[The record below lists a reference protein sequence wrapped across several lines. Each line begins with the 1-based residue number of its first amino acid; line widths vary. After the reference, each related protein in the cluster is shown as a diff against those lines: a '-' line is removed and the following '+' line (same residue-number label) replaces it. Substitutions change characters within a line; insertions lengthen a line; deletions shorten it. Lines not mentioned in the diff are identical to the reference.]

1 VTPKPSLDSALRP
14 FAPGLL
20 PPRVLIG
27 FLAALLAVLTLA
39 IFSWRSLQER
49 SDSAERVKHST
60 AVLAAVEAVL
70 STSKDLETGQRGFL
84 LTGQEQFLEPYN
96 AANAEFPSQFDA
108 LRRLVSGDPEQAS
121 RVDAMQRDV
130 LRLRDLLATRIQ
142 ARRALGQESGFTLS
156 TAQATRTKQD
166 MDRIRAQAQVIEQVQ
181 GQRMLLEEQQWQ
193 EAARYSFTV
202 QLFGVGALVLLIA
215 LAMFVAAREHRA
227 REAEA
232 WLRDGQAALA
242 ERLQGDPRLDTLGDK
257 LLEFLVQATGA
268 VRGTAYSVEAEGL
281 ERFGAWAADDAPLAI
296 ARGEGLVGQAA
307 SQARAMHVTQLPAG
321 YFPVDSSLG
330 QAAPRELL
338 VAPARVGGRNYA
350 VVELAFFRRLDPI
363 DLALL
368 DRSSEQ
374 LGLAV
379 RSARDRSR
387 LETLLEETQRQSE
400 ELQTQQEELRVTN
413 EELEEQGRL
422 LRQSQAQLETQQLD
436 LEQSNAQLEEQA
448 RQLEA
453 QRDDLERNSA
463 ELMRRGSELERAN
476 QYKSEFLANMSHELR
491 TPLNSTLIL
500 AKLLGDNPQG
510 NLSDEQVRYARTIA
524 GAGNDLLA
532 LINDILDLSKIE
544 SGKVELQLEEVETR
558 MLVEDLSATFQ
569 PQAQE
574 KGLQFRLELEPGAP
588 RLLRTDRQRLGQVL
602 KNLLSNALKFTAKGE
617 VAMQVRG
624 VGADQVAFSVRD
636 TGIGLPEQQHEV
648 IFEAFRQADGS
659 THRRY
664 GGTGLG
670 LSISRDLARLLG
682 GDISVSSREGEGSV
696 FTLLLPVESVAQ
708 TPPARPQAAP
718 PAARAV
724 AAQTTYESGG
734 KAAND
739 SSRAPVA
746 EPQVPDD
753 RDALAGGRLI
763 LVIEDDVAFAAIL
776 RDLAREMDFQC
787 VISTTAAD
795 GLAAAAHYLPSAI
808 LLDMKLPD
816 HSGLGVLD
824 QLKRNPAT
832 RHIPVHAVSVSDY
845 SREALELGAVGY
857 AIKPVPREELVRALQ
872 KLEAKSLQDLRRVL
886 VIEDDARQRES
897 MVALLSNGNTQIVAV
912 ATAAEALAQIGA
924 QDFDCIVMDL
934 ALPDLSGYELLEQM
948 AAREDGAYPP
958 VIVYTGRSLS
968 REEEQKLQRFSRSII
983 LKGVR
988 SPERLLDEVT
998 LFLHQVEAQLPAD
1011 RQSMLRA
1018 ARSREAAMEGR
1029 TVLVVEDDVRN
1040 VFALTSLLEPKGVRV
1055 EIARNG
1061 VEALQKLES
1070 LGTGERGGVDLVL
1083 MDLMMPEMDGLSAMR
1098 EIRRRAEWQKLPIIA
1113 LTAKAMRD
1121 DHEQSL
1127 AAGAN
1132 DYIAKP
1138 LDVERLLSL
1147 VRVWMPK

>member
-1 VTPKPSLDSALRP
+1 VNRPSSLDPALRP

-20 PPRVLIG
+20 PPRMLLGFVL
-27 FLAALLAVLTLA
+27 ALIAVLTLA
-39 IFSWRSLQER
+39 VFSWRSLQER
-49 SDSAERVKHST
+49 SDSSARVKHST
-60 AVLAAVEAVL
+60 AVLAGVEKVL
-70 STSKDLETGQRGFL
+70 STTKDLETGQRGFL

-96 AANAEFPSQFDA
+96 AANAELPTQFSA
-108 LRRLVSGDPEQAS
+108 LRRLVRDDPAQAA
-121 RVDAMQRDV
+121 RIDAMQREVDNFHQ
-130 LRLRDLLATRIQ
+130 LMEARIKV
-142 ARRALGQESGFTLS
+142 RRELGAENSFALT
-156 TAQATRTKQD
+156 TAQALRTKQM
-166 MDRIRAQAQVIEQVQ
+166 MDRVRLQAQEIEQVQ
-181 GQRMLLEEQQWQ
+181 GQRMMLDEAQW
-193 EAARYSFTV
+193 ETAARNSFTV
-202 QLFGVGALVLLIA
+202 QLVGVTALVLLIA
-215 LAMFVAAREHRA
+215 LATLVAGREHRS

-232 WLRDGQAALA
+232 WLRQGQALLA
-242 ERLQGDPRLDTLGDK
+242 ERLQGDPRLEALGESVLD
-257 LLEFLVQATGA
+257 FLVQATGA
-268 VRGTAYSVEAEGL
+268 VRGTAYAIEADRL
-281 ERFGAWAADDAPLAI
+281 ERFGAWAADDAPPTLQ
-296 ARGEGLVGQAA
+296 RGEGLTGQAVA
-307 SQARAMHVTQLPAG
+307 SARPMHVTQVPAG
-321 YFPVDSSLG
+321 YLPVDSSLG
-330 QAAPRELL
+330 AAAPRELL
-338 VAPARVGGRNYA
+338 LAPARVAGRTYA
-350 VVELAFFRRLDPI
+350 VFELAYFRRI
-363 DLALL
+363 GAAELALVE
-368 DRSSEQ
+368 RTSEQ
-374 LGLAV
+374 LGMAV

-387 LETLLEETQRQSE
+387 LEALLEETQRQSE

-453 QRDDLERNSA
+453 QRDDLERSSG
-463 ELMRRGSELERAN
+463 ELVQRGAELERAN

-510 NLSDEQVRYARTIA
+510 NLSEEQVRYARTIA

-544 SGKVELQLEEVETR
+544 SGKVELQIEDVETAAI
-558 MLVEDLSATFQ
+558 VEDLAAIFQ
-569 PQAQE
+569 PQAKE
-574 KGLQFRLELEPGAP
+574 KGLAFHFDVEPGAP
-588 RLLRTDRQRLGQVL
+588 ARLRSDRQRLGQVL
-602 KNLLSNALKFTAKGE
+602 KNLLSNALKFTARGE
-617 VAMQVRG
+617 VTLQVRG

-636 TGIGLPEQQHEV
+636 TGIGMPEQQHEV

-696 FTLLLPVESVAQ
+696 FTLLLPVDSGAQAPAPARKPASVA
-708 TPPARPQAAP
+708 PAPRAVNGAALASAPASAPAPLAAP
-718 PAARAV
+718 QIA
-724 AAQTTYESGG
+724 
-734 KAAND
+734 
-739 SSRAPVA
+739 
-746 EPQVPDD
+746 DD
-753 RDALAGGRLI
+753 RDAPSGGRLI

-776 RDLAREMDFQC
+776 RDLSREMGFQC
-787 VISTTAAD
+787 VISHSAAD

-845 SREALELGAVGY
+845 SREAMELGAVGY
-857 AIKPVPREELVRALQ
+857 AIKPVPRDELVRVLK
-872 KLEAKSLQDLRRVL
+872 KLEAKSNQELRRVL
-886 VIEDDARQRES
+886 VIEDDARQREA
-897 MVALLSNGNTQIVAV
+897 MVALLSNGNTQITAV
-912 ATAAEALAQIGA
+912 ATAGEALAQIGA
-924 QDFDCIVMDL
+924 GGFDCIVMDL
-934 ALPDLSGYELLEQM
+934 ALPDLSGYELLEKM
-948 AAREDGAYPP
+948 AAQEDGAYPP
-958 VIVYTGRSLS
+958 VIVYTGRTLS

-1011 RQSMLRA
+1011 RQNMLRA

-1040 VFALTSLLEPKGVRV
+1040 VFALTSLLEPKGVRI

-1061 VEALQKLES
+1061 VEALRKLES

-1083 MDLMMPEMDGLSAMR
+1083 MDLMMPEMDGLTAMR